1 MATINPRH
9 RQLILQTMVS
19 MASADGD
26 IDAGE
31 TATIRRAYAD
41 ETSEDISA
49 DEVTEAVQSYRAGS
63 GVLTSAL
70 SNANADMDQATKESL
85 LRASYMVLLADGRI
99 AARERKKL
107 HNFADALKI
116 SEIHLSVILEDVSR

>member
-70 SNANADMDQATKESL
+70 SNASADMDQATKESL
-85 LRASYMVLLADGRI
+85 LRASYMVLLADGCI
-99 AARERKKL
+99 AARERR
-107 HNFADALKI
+107 NCII
-116 SEIHLSVILEDVSR
+116 SPTR